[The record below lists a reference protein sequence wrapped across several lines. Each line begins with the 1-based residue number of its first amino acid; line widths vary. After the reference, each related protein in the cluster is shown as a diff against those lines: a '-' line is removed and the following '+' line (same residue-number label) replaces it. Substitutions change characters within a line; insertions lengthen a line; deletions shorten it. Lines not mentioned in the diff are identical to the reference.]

1 MVVPD
6 GESAGEF
13 CFQDPARMGAKI
25 SLLHR
30 QATAMDEGG
39 VKCTASAA
47 VRLAGQAGSSTRQT
61 CIDHCGMCNG

>member
-1 MVVPD
+1 
-6 GESAGEF
+6 
-13 CFQDPARMGAKI
+13 MGAKI

-47 VRLAGQAGSSTRQT
+47 VRLAGQAGSSTRLT
-61 CIDHCGMCNG
+61 CIDHRGMCNG